1 MTVGLLKMLYHDF
14 LKNTLST
21 YIILQE
27 DIKCK
32 QIMSHAFLTV
42 NILKIGTLEIINI
55 VVLKNG
61 TVWINNAVKPPNAAD
76 AMANSVDP
84 DQTAPLGAV

>member
-1 MTVGLLKMLYHDF
+1 MIF
-14 LKNTLST
+14 LK
-21 YIILQE
+21 IPCQHKIKPQV

-42 NILKIGTLEIINI
+42 NILKIGTLEIITI

-76 AMANSVDP
+76 AMANSVGP
-84 DQTAPLGAV
+84 DQTAPFGAV